1 MISKNKVYAE
11 VKKLVN
17 GPVFKNYLQ
26 LIKTNRYARIKSA
39 PTLTLNE
46 PNTNRAYSYRVELSQ
61 NGQSVKVIENNGI
74 YDHEWG
80 FIDLKELQPK
90 PKTPKSTPKT
100 KGRPKKATTRK
111 KTVKSTNRK

>member
-17 GPVFKNYLQ
+17 GPIFKNYLQ
-26 LIKTNRYARIKSA
+26 TIRTNKYARVKQA
-39 PTLTLNE
+39 PTITLNE
-46 PNTNRAYSYRVELSQ
+46 PNTNQAYSYRVELSQ

-80 FIDLKELQPK
+80 FINLKELQPK
-90 PKTPKSTPKT
+90 PKTPKSTSKA
-100 KGRPKKATTRK
+100 KGRSKKTTTRK
-111 KTVKSTNRK
+111 KSLKSNRRK